1 MNWLSL
7 ISVRAKLA
15 LLLALCALGILGV
28 ALSALFSLDRA
39 VASSQQLVQVEV
51 SALRSLGDVRAAV
64 GNMRRYEKDLF
75 LNMADEEALQR
86 YHTAWQQQVAGGLAQ
101 LAQLRPGLKEAEQGP
116 LDRMSSGLEKYR
128 EAVNAIHV
136 GITRGEIN
144 DPWRANSAM
153 EPAKADVRAADDAF
167 TEISD
172 AVGARVDGMVDA
184 LAHLQRQAMWITVL
198 AALAVLA
205 LAIGLG
211 HVVSGSITR
220 PLNEAVRAIER
231 VAAGDLGT
239 QVRALG
245 RDETARVLAGI
256 ERMQSGLARLVSE
269 IRVGVDGVNTA
280 SREIASGN
288 QDLSARTEQAA
299 SNLQET
305 AASMEQL
312 TSTVR
317 QSADAARQA
326 NQLAASAAEIAV
338 RGGQVVG
345 QVVTTMDEINHS
357 SKKIS
362 DIIGVID
369 GIAFQTNILAL
380 NAAVEAARAGEQ
392 GRGFAVVAGE
402 VRNLAQRSAQ
412 AAKEIKGLIGASVDK
427 VETGSRLVADAGQTM
442 SEIVGSVQRVS
453 DIIGEITAAAGE
465 QSDGIGQV
473 NVAVTQLDQMTQQN
487 AALVEESAAAAE
499 SLKDQAN
506 RLDQVVR
513 VFRTGD
519 GDSTRPVVH
528 VAPVAPVA
536 KPVVSTPV
544 LTSVVTPAATPA
556 APAARPARTQTDNNA
571 PAPVKAAVPTPPAR
585 APQPAKPAPVASRT
599 NDTPAVAPIR
609 PTASA
614 ASATSEGDWES
625 F

>member
-1 MNWLSL
+1 MNWLSY

-15 LLLALCALGILGV
+15 LLLALCALGILTV

-39 VASSQQLVQVEV
+39 VSASQQLVQVEV

-75 LNMADEEALQR
+75 LNLADEAALQR
-86 YHTAWQQQVAGGLAQ
+86 YHSAWQQQVDLGLGQ
-101 LAQLRPGLKEAEQGP
+101 LAQLRPGLHAQEQAA
-116 LDRMSSGLEKYR
+116 LDRMTAGLAKYR
-128 EAVNAIHV
+128 EAVNAIHL

-153 EPAKADVRAADDAF
+153 EPAKADVRSADEAF
-167 TEISD
+167 VEISN
-172 AVGARVDGMVDA
+172 AVGVRVDGMVDA
-184 LAHLQRQAMWITVL
+184 LARLQRQAMWVTVL
-198 AALAVLA
+198 AALAVLVLA
-205 LAIGLG
+205 LGLG
-211 HVVSGSITR
+211 YVVSGSITR
-220 PLNEAVRAIER
+220 PLDEAARAIER
-231 VAAGDLGT
+231 VAGGDLST
-239 QVRALG
+239 QVQALG
-245 RDETARVLAGI
+245 RDEIARVLAGI
-256 ERMQSGLARLVSE
+256 ERMQSGLARIVSE
-269 IRVGVDGVNTA
+269 IREGVDGVKIA
-280 SREIASGN
+280 SGEIASGN

-338 RGGQVVG
+338 RGGEVVG

-473 NVAVTQLDQMTQQN
+473 NMAVTQLDQMTQQN

-499 SLKDQAN
+499 SLKDQAR
-506 RLDQVVR
+506 RLAGVVQ
-513 VFRTGD
+513 VFR
-519 GDSTRPVVH
+519 
-528 VAPVAPVA
+528 
-536 KPVVSTPV
+536 
-544 LTSVVTPAATPA
+544 L
-556 APAARPARTQTDNNA
+556 APA
-571 PAPVKAAVPTPPAR
+571 
-585 APQPAKPAPVASRT
+585 
-599 NDTPAVAPIR
+599 
-609 PTASA
+609 
-614 ASATSEGDWES
+614 
-625 F
+625 

>member
-1 MNWLSL
+1 MNWLSY

-15 LLLALCALGILGV
+15 LLLALCALGILTV

-39 VASSQQLVQVEV
+39 VAASQQLVQVEV

-75 LNMADEEALQR
+75 LNLADEEALQR
-86 YHTAWQQQVAGGLAQ
+86 YHTTWQQQVASGLDQ
-101 LAQLRPGLKEAEQGP
+101 LAQLRPGLHADEQAA
-116 LDRMSSGLEKYR
+116 LDRMAAGLAKYR

-153 EPAKADVRAADDAF
+153 EPAKADVRSADEAF
-167 TEISD
+167 IEISN
-172 AVGARVDGMVDA
+172 AVGVRVDGMVDA
-184 LAHLQRQAMWITVL
+184 LARLQRQAMWITVL
-198 AALAVLA
+198 AALTVLVLA
-205 LAIGLG
+205 LGLG
-211 HVVSGSITR
+211 YIVSGSITR
-220 PLNEAVRAIER
+220 PLDEAALAIER
-231 VAAGDLGT
+231 VAGGDLGT
-239 QVRALG
+239 RVQALG
-245 RDETARVLAGI
+245 SDETARVLAGI
-256 ERMQSGLARLVSE
+256 ERMQSGLTRIVSE
-269 IRVGVDGVNTA
+269 IREGVEGLNTA
-280 SREIASGN
+280 SVEIASGN

-338 RGGQVVG
+338 RGGEVVG

-499 SLKDQAN
+499 SLKDQAR
-506 RLDQVVR
+506 RLAGVVQ
-513 VFRTGD
+513 VFRMD
-519 GDSTRPVVH
+519 AHS
-528 VAPVAPVA
+528 
-536 KPVVSTPV
+536 S
-544 LTSVVTPAATPA
+544 
-556 APAARPARTQTDNNA
+556 
-571 PAPVKAAVPTPPAR
+571 
-585 APQPAKPAPVASRT
+585 
-599 NDTPAVAPIR
+599 
-609 PTASA
+609 
-614 ASATSEGDWES
+614 
-625 F
+625 